1 MILPQF
7 SLIDNP
13 MKNHLVILVLALMFV
28 VGCSAYRPDI
38 RQGNVLEP
46 AQINKLQLGMTQ
58 KQVIFLL
65 GSPLLQDPFHRN
77 RWDYIY
83 TLQKPDEP
91 MQQQRLT
98 LYFAN
103 DALEKIDASQLEI
116 KPLDK

>member
-13 MKNHLVILVLALMFV
+13 MKNQFVFLLLPLFLLAA
-28 VGCSAYRPDI
+28 CSAYRPDI
-38 RQGNVLEP
+38 RQGNVLDTD
-46 AQINKLQLGMTQ
+46 QIKKLQLGMTQ
-58 KQVIFLL
+58 KQVSFLL

-83 TLQKPDEP
+83 TLKKPDEP

-98 LYFAN
+98 LYFKG
-103 DALEKIDASQLEI
+103 DALEKIDDSQLALKTLE
-116 KPLDK
+116 